1 MAARVADHHRYEGQ
15 FLKTRQCSFFE
26 KGKCTRGKA
35 CKFAH
40 GNEDARQA
48 PDLNRTSLCKTL
60 ATMGCCDDPNCSF
73 AHSVD
78 ELRATSKFYKTRLCK
93 WFEQGRCSAGDQCR
107 HAHGQ
112 QELQAEPVGP
122 PPAPSDRK
130 RRGKRGGELQKQ
142 ELTLQEIP
150 ITAQTPQ
157 IEADRETSL
166 MHAMLLLASKGANN
180 VGHAGYTGR
189 SRDLLKQL
197 HAYYQEL
204 GMEGSERL
212 PMPHF
217 ASSASKWAPLPSSDS
232 MEPAYVP
239 MSAPPGLAPP
249 ELDPMRLSPQEWLS
263 SVPTIDSLPVDFY
276 QGTSSSAS
284 SRSSSSQSFKHITL

>member
-40 GNEDARQA
+40 GNGDVRQA

-60 ATMGCCDDPNCSF
+60 ATTGSCDDPNCSF

-122 PPAPSDRK
+122 PPAPSDKK
-130 RRGKRGGELQKQ
+130 RRGKAHLQKQ
-142 ELTLQEIP
+142 ELPLQEIP
-150 ITAQTPQ
+150 ITAQTLQ
-157 IEADRETSL
+157 IGDADRETSL
-166 MHAMLLLASKGANN
+166 MNAALLLASQGTNN

-189 SRDLLKQL
+189 SSDLLKQL

-204 GMEGSERL
+204 GMKGSERL

-217 ASSASKWAPLPSSDS
+217 ASSASPWAQPSSSDS
-232 MEPAYVP
+232 MEPAYIP
-239 MSAPPGLAPP
+239 MSAPPGLAPA
-249 ELDPMRLSPQEWLS
+249 ELDPLCFSPQKWLS
-263 SVPTIDSLPVDFY
+263 SISTIDSLPVDFY
-276 QGTSSSAS
+276 PGTSSNAS
-284 SRSSSSQSFKHITL
+284 SRTSSSQSFKHMTL